1 MALLGS
7 ITTLQPGLGDVQ
19 RETHSGFLGKG
30 KVTYNLVHVVSHQL
44 GLLATIR
51 ARQSCYIDVA

>member
-1 MALLGS
+1 VAFLGS

-19 RETHSGFLGKG
+19 RETHSGFLAKG
-30 KVTYNLVHVVSHQL
+30 KITYKLVHVVSHQL

-51 ARQSCYIDVA
+51 PRQSCYIDGA